1 MPNLSL
7 RMWKCRSTQQSGHV
21 ERGYFE
27 GRMGA
32 MKTNFLGAV
41 ATLALL
47 SSAYPCTAA
56 VITYEVSRTIGAGSV
71 TGFIETDGTI
81 GVLNT
86 SNILDWNLKLN
97 NGTNTFDL
105 LGPLSGSN
113 SAEQVVGAD
122 LSATAT
128 QLLFDF
134 SGGDGYM
141 ILQAPTLFSGFNFW
155 CAQGGTS
162 IQCSNEPPGGTEI
175 VNVFPAAANQF
186 TDLSGTIA
194 LGTTGVPEPAS
205 WALLI
210 LGFAGVGFAG
220 YRRSKEQVSF
230 PIGMIG
236 GRGAM

>member
-1 MPNLSL
+1 
-7 RMWKCRSTQQSGHV
+7 
-21 ERGYFE
+21 
-27 GRMGA
+27 
-32 MKTNFLGAV
+32 MKTRFLGAV

-47 SSAYPCTAA
+47 SGAYPCTAA
-56 VITYEVSRTIGAGSV
+56 VTTYEVSRTVGASSTV

-86 SNILDWNLKLN
+86 SDILNWNLMLN

-113 SAEQVVGAD
+113 SVEQVVGAD

-141 ILQAPTLFSGFNFW
+141 IFQAPTVGSGFNFW

-162 IQCSNEPPGGTEI
+162 FQCSSEPPGGTEI
-175 VNVFPAAANQF
+175 VNVFPVTSNQF
-186 TDLSGTIA
+186 TELSGTIA
-194 LGTTGVPEPAS
+194 LGTAVPEPAS

-210 LGFAGVGFAG
+210 LGFAGVGFAA
-220 YRRSKEQVSF
+220 YRRSKGADLLP